1 MLITCDAASDLSA
14 HKAFAERIAQDI
26 WDKRHE
32 TVNNF
37 LSIEE
42 TAKQACAYNRAEH
55 ENKPLVI
62 ADFADN
68 PGGGAYGDSTALL
81 NELLKTEV
89 IKDCFGPMV
98 DGEVA
103 AFMQGKKAGSRFKV
117 KLGGKTDPDLGG
129 GTLTLD
135 VELIWAGDGKVVGDG
150 PILNRLE
157 KNFGPTAVVR
167 IGNIDILVVTNAHQ
181 ILDLQQFKTF
191 GINPEEYDV
200 VTLKS
205 QQHFRAAFGP
215 IAGKVI
221 ICESGALCSMNYKKK
236 NFPNIP
242 VPTFPL

>member
-14 HKAFAERIAQDI
+14 HKAFAERISQDI

-89 IKDCFGPMV
+89 IKDSFGPMV

>member
-1 MLITCDAASDLSA
+1 MSPSVLITCDAASDLSA
-14 HKAFAERIAQDI
+14 HKAFAERISQDI

-103 AFMQGKKAGSRFKV
+103 AFCKAKRQ
-117 KLGGKTDPDLGG
+117 
-129 GTLTLD
+129 
-135 VELIWAGDGKVVGDG
+135 
-150 PILNRLE
+150 
-157 KNFGPTAVVR
+157 AV
-167 IGNIDILVVTNAHQ
+167 D
-181 ILDLQQFKTF
+181 
-191 GINPEEYDV
+191 
-200 VTLKS
+200 LKS
-205 QQHFRAAFGP
+205 SSGEKLIPISAAGLLPLMLNLFGQVT
-215 IAGKVI
+215 AKLLVMGQY
-221 ICESGALCSMNYKKK
+221 STDLKKTS
-236 NFPNIP
+236 
-242 VPTFPL
+242 VQLRL